1 MAFMLSPARHLSM
14 EAWKENAGYQ
24 ERILIS
30 NRLNAAAELLVIFS
44 VSFQKVRSFLDLSL
58 IPSKNPSLP
67 QYPIESLLLMSSC
80 TYEPPFFKEAM
91 HSAIQYFKPFKALL
105 HAFSFDMHRLYWPR
119 KALLSLLTVPVAKVG
134 RRAAI

>member
-44 VSFQKVRSFLDLSL
+44 VSFQKVRPFLDLSL

-67 QYPIESLLLMSSC
+67 HTPSKACCLLMFSC

-91 HSAIQYFKPFKALL
+91 HSAI
-105 HAFSFDMHRLYWPR
+105 
-119 KALLSLLTVPVAKVG
+119 
-134 RRAAI
+134 